1 MNMYDVVNISQYII
15 EEWLDV
21 VITRIEWFEKIL
33 ETEMLLLNA

>member
-1 MNMYDVVNISQYII
+1 MRLTEVINISQYII

-33 ETEMLLLNA
+33 ETEQLLLNA